1 MEKTKKRTT
10 VTPVQPAPAQAPLP
24 ELAPQPQPAPP
35 VDEALNLLD
44 ALEMALPK
52 SEFWTPQLCAAHKS
66 AVEFLKTKGLRQ

>member
-1 MEKTKKRTT
+1 MKKTKKQTT

-24 ELAPQPQPAPP
+24 ELAPQPAPP
-35 VDEALNLLD
+35 VDEALALLD